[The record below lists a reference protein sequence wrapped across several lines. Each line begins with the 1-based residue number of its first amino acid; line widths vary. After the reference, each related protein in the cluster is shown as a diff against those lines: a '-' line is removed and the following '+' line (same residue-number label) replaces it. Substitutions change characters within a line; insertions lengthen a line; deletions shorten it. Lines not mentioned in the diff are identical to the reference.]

1 MSTVGVT
8 TIVVGIG
15 DIKIGKEPS
24 IIRTSLGSCIGVCL
38 YNSQQKI
45 GAMLH
50 CMLPVAGENRQK
62 PDFRPAK
69 YADSGI
75 EIMVA
80 ELKKNY
86 GLTPNQMTA
95 KIFGGA
101 NMLKAISMNIGQNN
115 EDSVRSVLK
124 SFNISITA
132 AKTGGDKGY
141 QIDFDL
147 TKGSVICRIF
157 GHEPQ
162 EF

>member
-8 TIVVGIG
+8 TIIVGIG
-15 DIKIGKEPS
+15 DIKSGKEPA

-38 YNSQQKI
+38 YHSQMKV

-50 CMLPVAGENRQK
+50 CMLPTAGDNRQK

-75 EIMVA
+75 EVMIS
-80 ELKKNY
+80 ELKKVY
-86 GLTPNQMTA
+86 GLSPNQFTA

-101 NMLKAISMNIGQNN
+101 SMLKAISMNIGQNN
-115 EDSVRSVLK
+115 EDSVRAVLK
-124 SFNISITA
+124 SLNVSIVA

-147 TKGSVICRIF
+147 TKGSVVCRIF
-157 GHEPQ
+157 GQEPQ

>member
-8 TIVVGIG
+8 TIIVGIG
-15 DIKIGKEPS
+15 DIKMGKEPA

-38 YNSQQKI
+38 YNSQQKV

-50 CMLPVAGENRQK
+50 CMLPTAGDNRQK
-62 PDFRPAK
+62 PDFRAAK
-69 YADSGI
+69 YADSGL
-75 EIMVA
+75 ELMVA
-80 ELKKNY
+80 DLKKNY
-86 GLTPNQMTA
+86 GIGTNQLTA

-101 NMLKAISMNIGQNN
+101 AMLKAISMNIGQNN
-115 EDSVRSVLK
+115 EDSVRAVLK
-124 SFNISITA
+124 SFNIPIAA

-147 TKGSVICRIF
+147 AKGTVICRIF
-157 GHEPQ
+157 GQDPQ